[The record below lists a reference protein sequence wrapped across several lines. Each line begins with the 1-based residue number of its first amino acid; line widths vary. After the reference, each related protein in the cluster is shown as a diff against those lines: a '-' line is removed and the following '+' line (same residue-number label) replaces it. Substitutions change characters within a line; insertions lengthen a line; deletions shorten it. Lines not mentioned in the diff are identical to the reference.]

1 MVYNTCKGIKRYE
14 IDIMAEPSKDMNC
27 PKLYGRCCVSSSG
40 QNSTGADCCKCPVCR
55 MDVAAYALN
64 RLPSKYVATRE
75 GEVYS
80 KLLELEHQFE
90 ADVVIA
96 IMKAIEVVR
105 KNPRHKEMGKGD

>member
-1 MVYNTCKGIKRYE
+1 
-14 IDIMAEPSKDMNC
+14 MAEPSRDMIR
-27 PKLYGRCCVSSSG
+27 PKIYMEDVVFRHLDRIIA
-40 QNSTGADCCKCPVCR
+40 GADCCKCPVCR